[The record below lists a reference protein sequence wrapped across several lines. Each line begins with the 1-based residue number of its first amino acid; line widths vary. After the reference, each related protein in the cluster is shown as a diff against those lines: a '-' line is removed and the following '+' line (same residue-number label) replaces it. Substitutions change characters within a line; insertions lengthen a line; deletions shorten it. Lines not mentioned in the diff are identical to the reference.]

1 MEEDLRLRF
10 TLKELFVASTILILL
25 LALAVSGVTSGQ
37 RQSRL
42 RACEANL
49 RQLARAFAIRATVQ
63 PATLGGYLEP
73 LRAAANST
81 ITEEDPATAAHELIV
96 AWPTRLLP
104 HIESSPLW
112 EQILVGDKNL
122 NVNAPPPM
130 EIFYCPSDPPID
142 VAAGGLS
149 YVVNSGMPD
158 LVEAS
163 ENQPSDLKANGVCH
177 DQRPGRFGPAVRLG
191 TIDLKDGA
199 DRTILLSENIH
210 RDPPG
215 TAGQPGNTWLRPAK
229 NGTNLEQW
237 YGMVW
242 VVDEKSPRS
251 PRAELMDHFNCDTRN
266 DAERDQPYASSGTRF
281 ARPASNHPEIFN
293 VAFCGGNVRTIRDA
307 IDYAVYQQLMT
318 PDGAKA
324 APADAPDE
332 RFEKTLPN
340 DQRFMNPPL
349 TDGDY

>member
-1 MEEDLRLRF
+1 VEEDLRLRF
-10 TLKELFVASTILILL
+10 TLKELFVASTILTLL
-25 LALAVSGVTSGQ
+25 LALAVSSVTSGQ
-37 RQSRL
+37 RQSRI
-42 RACEANL
+42 RTCEENL
-49 RQLARAFAIRATVQ
+49 RQFARASAIRATSQ

-104 HIESSPLW
+104 FLESSPLW
-112 EQILVGDKNL
+112 EQINDGDKNL
-122 NVNAPPPM
+122 NLNAPPPM
-130 EIFYCPSDPPID
+130 EIFYCPSDPPVD
-142 VAAGGLS
+142 PTAGGLS

-163 ENQPSDLKANGVCH
+163 ESQPSDLRANGVRH
-177 DQRPGRFGPAVRLG
+177 DLRPGRFGPKLRWQD
-191 TIDLKDGA
+191 IKDGA
-199 DRTILLSENIH
+199 SVTILFSENIH

-215 TAGQPGNTWLRPAK
+215 SPKQPGNTWLRPAA
-229 NGTNLEQW
+229 GATNLEQW

-242 VVDEKSPRS
+242 VVDPQNPRS
-251 PRAELMDHFNCDTRN
+251 PHASLLERFNRDSRPESQRN
-266 DAERDQPYASSGTRF
+266 QPYAASGTRF
-281 ARPASNHPEIFN
+281 ARPASNHPEVFN

-318 PDGAKA
+318 PDGAKS

-332 RFEKTLPN
+332 RFEKTLPD

-349 TDGDY
+349 TDADY